1 MTYRPSRTTR
11 AIAVGAALAA
21 LTACAPKAAA
31 PPAADTSKDVA
42 TLTAG
47 TAQFNADYK
56 ARAADKLVAGDAT
69 DFIGYF
75 PFTAV
80 QNGPE
85 DAKAM
90 AADFAKD
97 PALSVTIT
105 ADRIEVAKS
114 GDLAYA
120 VGHAVGTATN
130 PKTHAVEPR
139 NSGYVVVFR
148 KQADGSW
155 KNIALAVSPSPP
167 APGVAKAAAKP

>member
-1 MTYRPSRTTR
+1 MTYRTVCL
-11 AIAVGAALAA
+11 AGVIVGAAALAA
-21 LTACAPKAAA
+21 CSPTATA
-31 PPAADTSKDVA
+31 PPAADTAKDVA
-42 TLTAG
+42 AITANS
-47 TAQFNADYK
+47 AQFNADYK
-56 ARAADKLVAGDAT
+56 ARAADKLVAGDAP

-97 PALSVTIT
+97 PAQSVTIT
-105 ADRIEVAKS
+105 PDRIEVAKS

-120 VGHAVGTATN
+120 VGHAEGSATN
-130 PKTHAVEPR
+130 AKTHAVESR

-148 KQADGSW
+148 KQSDGSW
-155 KNIALAVSPSPP
+155 KTVAVSVSPGPP
-167 APGVAKAAAKP
+167 AAGPAPAPNP

>member
-1 MTYRPSRTTR
+1 MTYETPRIAR
-11 AIAVGAALAA
+11 AIVAAAALAA
-21 LTACAPKAAA
+21 LAACSQSATA
-31 PPAADTSKDVA
+31 PPAADTAKDVA
-42 TLTAG
+42 AITAG
-47 TAQFNADYK
+47 TAQFNANYK
-56 ARAADKLVAGDAT
+56 ARAADKLVAGDAA

-85 DAKAM
+85 DAKARAAEF
-90 AADFAKD
+90 AAD
-97 PALSVTIT
+97 PASSVTIT

-120 VGHAVGTATN
+120 VGHAEGTATN

-139 NSGYVVVFR
+139 NSGYVAVYR

-155 KNIALAVSPSPP
+155 KVVAVSVSPGPP
-167 APGVAKAAAKP
+167 ASAAAPAAKP